1 MLQLKLPQDRKNNK
15 QSFYYC
21 LLALNIRPYN
31 QPHCLMRCMLSD
43 KHDLRE
49 NYVSFMVSVSCHLTC
64 TELYIAGIRDIP
76 EIRDRTY
83 ATESRKCSLSNFQN
97 DWSFSNKRMFYQQNT
112 LTKTRQNRLPPR
124 KLHNSDKTFR
134 DLKFTDFKRTTY
146 VHATCLE
153 KCGTN
158 LLTIGHLSK

>member
-83 ATESRKCSLSNFQN
+83 ERSHGNVPFQI
-97 DWSFSNKRMFYQQNT
+97 FKMTGHF
-112 LTKTRQNRLPPR
+112 LTREC
-124 KLHNSDKTFR
+124 
-134 DLKFTDFKRTTY
+134 FT
-146 VHATCLE
+146 
-153 KCGTN
+153 
-158 LLTIGHLSK
+158 SKIN